1 MVKYTIKSYG
11 GHGQNGDAATSNRG
25 YVRCGGTYQEVYQAS
40 NTSTH
45 TLKDTRIKRIYI
57 TNWGGDNNGTNTHS
71 CYALDTDG
79 ELWG

>member
-1 MVKYTIKSYG
+1 MQDVVVHKVFE
-11 GHGQNGDAATSNRG
+11 A
-25 YVRCGGTYQEVYQAS
+25 

-45 TLKDTRIKRIYI
+45 TLRDTRIKRIYI

-79 ELWG
+79 ELWAGVTMVTVN